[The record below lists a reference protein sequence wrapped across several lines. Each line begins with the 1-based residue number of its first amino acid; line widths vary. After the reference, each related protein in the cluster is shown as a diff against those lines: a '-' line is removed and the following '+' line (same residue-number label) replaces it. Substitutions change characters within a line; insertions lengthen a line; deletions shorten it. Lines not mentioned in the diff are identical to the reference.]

1 MANYVVEFTPRAK
14 RELEKLPKLIQQRL
28 RPRIDA
34 LAGDPRPPGVKAL
47 AGVADRWRIRV
58 GDYRVVYTI
67 KDEVLLVL
75 VLRIGHRRDVY
86 DRL

>member
-14 RELEKLPKLIQQRL
+14 RELEKPPHLIQQRL
-28 RPRIDA
+28 RPRIDG
-34 LAGDPRPPGVKAL
+34 LAENPRSPGVKAL
-47 AGVADRWRIRV
+47 AGVANLWRIRI

-67 KDEVLLVL
+67 RDEILAVL

-86 DRL
+86 DNL